1 MPEFILV
8 LGKDEID
15 KRVSVVAE
23 KISTDY
29 WDHDL
34 VLVGVLNGAFVFLSD
49 LIRRISIPVKI
60 DFLGASSYGSNTFS
74 SGNIHLT
81 KELEIDIR
89 EKDVLVIED
98 IVDTGLTLLHIID
111 YLKSFGPQTIK
122 VCSLLDKRER
132 RRADVKV
139 DYACHVIQNGFCV
152 GYGLDY
158 AGDYRNLP
166 DIYHL
171 KL

>member
-15 KRVSVVAE
+15 KKVSAVAE

-29 WDHDL
+29 WGHEL
-34 VLVGVLNGAFVFLSD
+34 ILVGVLNGAFVFLSD

-89 EKDVLVIED
+89 KKDVLVIED
-98 IVDTGLTLLHIID
+98 IVDTGLTLTHIID

-132 RRADVKV
+132 RRADINV